1 MLVVDDEADITRGV
15 KMGLESRGFA
25 VDAYNDPVEAV
36 SGFKPGAYDLVI
48 LDIKMPRMNGF
59 QVYREL
65 KKTDQ
70 DVKVWFFTA
79 FEVYQ
84 DEFSKIF
91 PDVKVQKFLKKP
103 MLMSFLAGEVNRF
116 LDGSGADGAAN
127 RGV

>member
-1 MLVVDDEADITRGV
+1 
-15 KMGLESRGFA
+15 MGLESRGFA